1 MPFQVCEEF
10 PGSIRSPSR
19 HLLRLI
25 SVLPVFPAKQVPNH
39 PEIGPETRDRLPST
53 TYVWVPRMSSDASDQ
68 DFRGRSSVDEG
79 LVVALSFLYVAFVR
93 MLEMVRLRWG
103 DRDQLA
109 VEVVVLRQRGC
120 GAGPVG
126 DPTGLQA
133 GGPGDPDRVQPPTA
147 GSATVVAVRT
157 ARDASAL
164 ASRPGPAPL
173 DLPPRPCRPPS
184 CGGRDGVAGFT
195 HGGGESIV
203 GVSPYPRRAVDGGG
217 TPGRVEG
224 VGDPVTPRDRRFP
237 GQGGLSWTVFLK
249 AQAHGM
255 LACDFLTVDTVLLR
269 RLCALFFI
277 ELDTRRVHLAGS
289 RRTRGGSG
297 SPSRPAISATCCLI
311 GSVEPGF

>member
-1 MPFQVCEEF
+1 M
-10 PGSIRSPSR
+10 
-19 HLLRLI
+19 
-25 SVLPVFPAKQVPNH
+25 
-39 PEIGPETRDRLPST
+39 
-53 TYVWVPRMSSDASDQ
+53 
-68 DFRGRSSVDEG
+68 
-79 LVVALSFLYVAFVR
+79 ALSFLYVAFVR

-109 VEVVVLRQRGC
+109 VEVVVLRHQVAVLGRWVTRPAC
-120 GAGPVG
+120 R
-126 DPTGLQA
+126 
-133 GGPGDPDRVQPPTA
+133 PGDRAILTA
-147 GSATVVAVRT
+147 FSRLLPARRRSSLFVRPET
-157 ARDASAL
+157 LSAL
-164 ASRPGPAPL
+164 ASRPGPSPL
-173 DLPPRPCRPPS
+173 DLPPRPCRSPS

-311 GSVEPGF
+311 GSVQPGF